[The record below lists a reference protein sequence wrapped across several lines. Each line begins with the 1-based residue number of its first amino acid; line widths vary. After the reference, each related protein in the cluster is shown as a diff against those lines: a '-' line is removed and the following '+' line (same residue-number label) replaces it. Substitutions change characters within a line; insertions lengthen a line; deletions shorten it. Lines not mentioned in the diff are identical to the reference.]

1 VKILIIDDE
10 QDVRRIASLSLR
22 HVGGFDVLE
31 AAGGAEGV
39 EKAASERPDAIL
51 LDVMMPGLD
60 GAATL
65 KILKEEEKTR
75 TIPVIFVTARAL
87 TEEIQRFQSL
97 GARGVITKPF
107 NGMTLPDEVRAILA
121 GGC

>member
-31 AAGGAEGV
+31 AASGAEGI
-39 EKAASERPDAIL
+39 EKATDEGPDAIL
-51 LDVMMPGLD
+51 LDVMMPAMD

-65 KILKEEEKTR
+65 KILREKEKTR
-75 TIPVIFVTARAL
+75 TIPVIFVTARVL
-87 TEEIQRFQSL
+87 TEEIQRFESL
-97 GARGVITKPF
+97 GVCGVITKPF
-107 NGMTLPDEVRAILA
+107 NGMTLPDEVRRILG

>member
-10 QDVRRIASLSLR
+10 QDVRRIASLSLH

-31 AAGGAEGV
+31 AASGAEGI
-39 EKAASERPDAIL
+39 EKAADERPDAIL
-51 LDVMMPGLD
+51 LDVMMPGMD